1 MIDNFIAQVQGII
14 STDFNNLNHQD
25 GRRALIYLLGNNNN
39 SIVAADILIY
49 FIYQTSAT
57 PLNLLEQYGGYIVR
71 TYQQI
76 ELETGCS
83 NLINNRTPIRLL
95 KESGL
100 IETNNKSQKRR
111 TCYKVNTELL
121 VEKLDEA
128 YIQMGIEKE
137 RFYEEFNKETDDVD
151 WEHINDLVDAA
162 ESDDYKLDK
171 LISIIGKNRVYDIP
185 MMFYVDKYWK
195 ERFGTDFKWNRG
207 EYNTLSYHISH
218 KGKNRMTGEDI
229 DRLKEAIFTLDEVDW
244 MKCQYPAFRI
254 VKRLLGFKKFDRRV
268 SV

>member
-1 MIDNFIAQVQGII
+1 MIDNFIAQVRGII
-14 STDFNNLNHQD
+14 SADFNHLNHQE

-39 SIVAADILIY
+39 AIVAADILIY
-49 FIYQTSAT
+49 LLYQTLDTSE
-57 PLNLLEQYGGYIVR
+57 NLLEQYDGFIVR
-71 TYQQI
+71 PYRQI
-76 ELETGCS
+76 EMDTGCS
-83 NLINNRTPIRLL
+83 NLLNNSTPIRIL

-137 RFYEEFNKETDDVD
+137 RFYEEFNKETDDID
-151 WEHINDLVDAA
+151 WEHINDLVDSSK
-162 ESDDYKLDK
+162 EDGKIFEKLK
-171 LISIIGKNRVYDIP
+171 AIIGEKRVYDIP

-218 KGKNRMTGEDI
+218 KGKSIMTEEDI